1 MKRRSTS
8 IFWTGMAFGV
18 ALGLAAAV
26 LAIKGIQAKGIVRA
40 LQITARWS
48 FLLFWLAYS
57 AGAMCELFG
66 PALAPFAR
74 HGRELGLAY
83 AAAQLIHLGL
93 VIWLFQIS
101 TRPPLSG
108 GLFAFFVIAIV
119 WTYLLAFLSFGGL
132 AEALGTRS
140 WRILRVLGL
149 NYILFAF
156 AFDFVPPVIWPGPG
170 PYGLGRLVQY
180 VPFAA
185 MSIVAPLLVLAAAA
199 HRYQK
204 MRSSPA
210 SPGAVADAVH

>member
-1 MKRRSTS
+1 MARAIAPFCSAAAKNSNFQYAGLLKYCATGLAIGESKLQDSWNRSQMKRGSTS
-8 IFWTGMAFGV
+8 MFWIGMAFAV
-18 ALGLAAAV
+18 ALGLAAVV
-26 LAIKGIQAKGIVRA
+26 LAIEGIETKGIVRA

-74 HGRELGLAY
+74 HGRELGLSY

-93 VIWLFQIS
+93 VVWLFQIS

-119 WTYLLAFLSFGGL
+119 WTYSLAAVSFGGL

-140 WRILRVLGL
+140 WRT
-149 NYILFAF
+149 
-156 AFDFVPPVIWPGPG
+156 VPCG
-170 PYGLGRLVQY
+170 
-180 VPFAA
+180 
-185 MSIVAPLLVLAAAA
+185 S
-199 HRYQK
+199 
-204 MRSSPA
+204 
-210 SPGAVADAVH
+210 